1 MLRTHLKLGKSQK
14 QTETSIRVIYAFEG
28 EGYGTPTDLRYC
40 INSISMTLEPRAIDP
55 SVTS

>member
-28 EGYGTPTDLRYC
+28 EGYGTPTDLRFC
-40 INSISMTLEPRAIDP
+40 INSIALRFEEIVPEAN
-55 SVTS
+55 